1 MTLYEF
7 TLICLKENGK
17 DFNDI
22 VWIGCKDFQI
32 TKENFITTS
41 RKIEPDK
48 PYFISTL
55 PEDLI
60 IVGDDFWLS
69 RPVLYNEDLKSL
81 SDIWIFNQMPIMP
94 KIQKQIKTLSSSELS
109 SEEKNYYYEK
119 FKPNYWKVKLNHL
132 VTKNKDI

>member
-7 TLICLKENGK
+7 TLICLKENKK

-22 VWIGCKDFQI
+22 VWIGCRDFQI
-32 TKENFITTS
+32 TKENFITAS
-41 RKIEPDK
+41 KNIEPDK

-60 IVGDDFWLS
+60 IAGDNFWLS

-81 SDIWIFNQMPIMP
+81 NDIWIFNQMPIMP

-109 SEEKNYYYEK
+109 YEEKKYYYEK
-119 FKPNYWKVKLNHL
+119 FKPDYWKVKLNHL
-132 VTKNKDI
+132 VLKK